1 MADKQKTKKAKQ
13 NLPGNQSVNVDQ
25 CAKLFDLQLMLNL
38 IYLTWIKVENL
49 IEKFLHPLMLNVK
62 EWMKWNEKSVPFIWW
77 GQLNI
82 ITCN

>member
-38 IYLTWIKVENL
+38 IYLT
-49 IEKFLHPLMLNVK
+49 
-62 EWMKWNEKSVPFIWW
+62 
-77 GQLNI
+77 
-82 ITCN
+82 